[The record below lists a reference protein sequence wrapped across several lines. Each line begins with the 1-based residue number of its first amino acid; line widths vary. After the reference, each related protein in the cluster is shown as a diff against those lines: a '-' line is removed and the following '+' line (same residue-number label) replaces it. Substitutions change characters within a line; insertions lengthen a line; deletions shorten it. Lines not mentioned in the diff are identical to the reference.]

1 MQKNKKGATTKIS
14 LYHTWF
20 STFAKIILQINL
32 VAKTVKAHVCS
43 ATNSEPLSRKLK
55 LSQIS
60 ITTVAGNTS
69 TAFLAS
75 LFKAVYPFFRKI
87 SSFVGD
93 SPEAAGSPSPV
104 CIPAIANAIIYM
116 VTERVLS
123 IDAIEIF
130 CS

>member
-75 LFKAVYPFFRKI
+75 LFKASASLFIHFSGK
-87 SSFVGD
+87 FHLLL
-93 SPEAAGSPSPV
+93 ETAQKQQALLL
-104 CIPAIANAIIYM
+104 
-116 VTERVLS
+116 LS
-123 IDAIEIF
+123 VSQQLQMQLFIWSQKKF
-130 CS
+130 